1 MKRGWIQNYWSQISV
16 QITPPAVVLLEN
28 KKKISLPNAPLP
40 APVETKPSTNEVVE
54 AEYTEVVVEKT
65 EQTEFVFET
74 PKKVQELT
82 PEIMRAKIDELGYS
96 IRKAAEEIGIS
107 HTTLSRYMA
116 RKIKRQNLDNDK
128 KMIHWLEM
136 N

>member
-1 MKRGWIQNYWSQISV
+1 MIDRFLKYS
-16 QITPPAVVLLEN
+16 LEN
-28 KKKISLPNAPLP
+28 KKKISLPNAPLAESAP
-40 APVETKPSTNEVVE
+40 AETKPSTNETIE
-54 AEYTEVVVEKT
+54 AEYTEVIVEKT

-116 RKIKRQNLDNDK
+116 RKIKRQNLDNDQ
-128 KMIHWLEM
+128 KMIHWLEI

>member
-1 MKRGWIQNYWSQISV
+1 M
-16 QITPPAVVLLEN
+16 AVPLLEN
-28 KKKISLPNAPLP
+28 KKKISLPNAPLAESAP
-40 APVETKPSTNEVVE
+40 AEPKPSTNEPIE
-54 AEYTEVVVEKT
+54 AEYTEVIVEKT
-65 EQTEFVFET
+65 EQTEFVFES

-116 RKIKRQNLDNDK
+116 RKIKRQNLDNDQ
-128 KMIHWLEM
+128 KMIHWLEI

>member
-40 APVETKPSTNEVVE
+40 APVETKPSTN
-54 AEYTEVVVEKT
+54 EVVVEKT